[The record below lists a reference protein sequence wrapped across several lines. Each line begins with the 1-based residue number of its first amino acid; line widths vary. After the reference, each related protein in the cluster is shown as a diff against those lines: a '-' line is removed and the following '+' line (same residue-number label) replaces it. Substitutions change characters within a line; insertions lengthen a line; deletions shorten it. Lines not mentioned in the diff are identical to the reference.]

1 MDRKVRIT
9 HLELFKDN
17 SHHYFGS
24 MAAMYAE
31 FSRDDLGISYPSL
44 RAFNLN
50 EKKEFRNDKCVIRQ
64 GYLVTS
70 KQQNKISNSK

>member
-24 MAAMYAE
+24 MAAMYSVYDRE
-31 FSRDDLGISYPSL
+31 DLGIAYSSL
-44 RAFNLN
+44 RAYGLS
-50 EKKEFRNDKCVIRQ
+50 ESKEYRNNKCVIRQ
-64 GYLVTS
+64 GILITAP
-70 KQQNKISNSK
+70 QQNRASKK